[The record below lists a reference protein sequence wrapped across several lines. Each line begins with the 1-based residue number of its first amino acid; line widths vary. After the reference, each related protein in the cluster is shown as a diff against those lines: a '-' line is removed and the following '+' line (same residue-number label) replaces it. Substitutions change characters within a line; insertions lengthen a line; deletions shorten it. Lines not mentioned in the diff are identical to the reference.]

1 MLQIQAFD
9 KRGFEFANSIN
20 RNPVEQSFCGHID
33 DGYLLGNT
41 LRLVLALLQDL
52 DEAFAAPKLVL
63 RRGVEIG
70 AELRERLQLAVLRK
84 VETQRTRHRSHRLDL
99 RAAKIGRASCR
110 ERAKS
115 SEVEDLREE

>member
-20 RNPVEQSFCGHID
+20 RNPVKQSFCGHID

-84 VETQRTRHRSHRLDL
+84 VKAMRSVSGTLRLDL
-99 RAAKIGRASCR
+99 AQYREKPRYPREWRAA
-110 ERAKS
+110 
-115 SEVEDLREE
+115 